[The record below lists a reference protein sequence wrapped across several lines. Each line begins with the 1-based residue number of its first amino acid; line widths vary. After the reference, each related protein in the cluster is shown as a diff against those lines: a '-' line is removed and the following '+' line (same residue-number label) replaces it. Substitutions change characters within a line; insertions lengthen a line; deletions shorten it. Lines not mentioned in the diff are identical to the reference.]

1 MNDDFFFLE
10 TGIFR
15 FNKTFILIKIRKFR
29 NNKKKINSIMY
40 KKKKKKRSNG
50 HVWLLFSYDL

>member
-29 NNKKKINSIMY
+29 NNKKKN
-40 KKKKKKRSNG
+40 K
-50 HVWLLFSYDL
+50 